1 MMASS
6 SSGAA
11 SPHATATQATIKPAH
26 AICRLAICRIILL
39 DMYAATATQA
49 TSKPVHA
56 ISLADMSH
64 YSIRHVCCHSH
75 AGHQQ
80 AWLAGGVGDHIHTCT
95 QPARLNKLRHR
106 QQRREEGPW

>member
-49 TSKPVHA
+49 TSKPGLLVAWAITYTHA
-56 ISLADMSH
+56 PS
-64 YSIRHVCCHSH
+64 
-75 AGHQQ
+75 QQ
-80 AWLAGGVGDHIHTCT
+80 NSTKK
-95 QPARLNKLRHR
+95 KLQHR
-106 QQRREEGPW
+106 QPRREEGRW